1 MLLILKFSVQFCF
14 LACHRGFVGEHFL
27 SLLLSFYIFFVLDR
41 FFFVI
46 LLLLL
51 HIFRGLRL

>member
-27 SLLLSFYIFFVLDR
+27 SLLLSFYIFLCLID
-41 FFFVI
+41 FF
-46 LLLLL
+46 L
-51 HIFRGLRL
+51 